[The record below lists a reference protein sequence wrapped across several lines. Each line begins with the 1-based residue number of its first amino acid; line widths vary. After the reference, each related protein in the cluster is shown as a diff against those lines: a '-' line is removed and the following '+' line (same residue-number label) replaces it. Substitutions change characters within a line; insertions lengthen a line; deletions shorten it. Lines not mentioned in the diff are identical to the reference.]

1 MTDTETI
8 IRNYAADI
16 LAGRIPAGRWIYAA
30 AKRFQSDCERS
41 DITMDWDSA
50 QQAVDHFAKL
60 SLVGEDTGRA
70 FALYPWQQ
78 FIVGNLVGWKMP
90 DGRRRFRLALIQ
102 VARGN
107 GKTTMMAGL
116 SLWDLLQSDGRRVH
130 VIANNED
137 QAEICL
143 DTARSMARKRTDT
156 DLQVRMVKI
165 SRPSADCEMT
175 ALPALERSLDGLN
188 PSLWIADEAAE
199 FKGRFLTKLLTTG
212 AKRRESLGV
221 IISTPGSNPENHYA
235 ELVKQSEAILT
246 GEIVDDTIFPML
258 YGIDA
263 ADSPSDEGS
272 WGKANP
278 GLSYSQPDVVSLRR
292 SWNTMK
298 RSPMGRAEFVRY
310 HCARMDENTGGWLD
324 MSVWPGNK
332 VIDWSELRGRSAYLG
347 LDLSK
352 SFDMSAL
359 VVAVPLE
366 DGRVALQGHYWW
378 PSADVA
384 QRELDY
390 RMPVRQWAQERK
402 LTLTPGREID
412 YESIRQRLLQL
423 REEFDIKIIGYD
435 AWGSKYLAEQLIADG
450 LPLMT
455 YKMGISTFGPG
466 CQLWQNL
473 WAGNRLVIG
482 DDPVMRRSCAE
493 AHARADV
500 NGNVRP
506 IKSRTS
512 SILDPLVAG
521 IIALHVWGG
530 KRASCYESEV

>member
-1 MTDTETI
+1 
-8 IRNYAADI
+8 
-16 LAGRIPAGRWIYAA
+16 
-30 AKRFQSDCERS
+30 
-41 DITMDWDSA
+41 
-50 QQAVDHFAKL
+50 
-60 SLVGEDTGRA
+60 
-70 FALYPWQQ
+70 
-78 FIVGNLVGWKMP
+78 
-90 DGRRRFRLALIQ
+90 
-102 VARGN
+102 
-107 GKTTMMAGL
+107 
-116 SLWDLLQSDGRRVH
+116 
-130 VIANNED
+130 
-137 QAEICL
+137 
-143 DTARSMARKRTDT
+143 
-156 DLQVRMVKI
+156 
-165 SRPSADCEMT
+165 
-175 ALPALERSLDGLN
+175 
-188 PSLWIADEAAE
+188 
-199 FKGRFLTKLLTTG
+199 
-212 AKRRESLGV
+212 
-221 IISTPGSNPENHYA
+221 
-235 ELVKQSEAILT
+235 VKQSEAILT

-278 GLSYSQPDVVSLRR
+278 GISYNQPDVVSLRR

-366 DGRVALQGHYWW
+366 DGKVAIQGHYWW

-423 REEFDIKIIGYD
+423 RDEFDIKIIGYD